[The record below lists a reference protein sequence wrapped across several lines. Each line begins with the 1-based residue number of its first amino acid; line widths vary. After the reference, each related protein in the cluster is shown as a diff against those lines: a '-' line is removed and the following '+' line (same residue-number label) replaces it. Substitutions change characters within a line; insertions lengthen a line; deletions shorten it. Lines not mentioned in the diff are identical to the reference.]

1 MEPNKVKKNRTYKIV
16 DRKKIKI
23 KKGRKSEMIQSAY
36 KSQKHQQSRQKRRSK
51 NKAGLIIAFTKM
63 SMAHHVP
70 DVYYLITRK
79 SISGCHGEHS
89 YTETQ
94 QY

>member
-1 MEPNKVKKNRTYKIV
+1 M
-16 DRKKIKI
+16 DRKQIKI
-23 KKGRKSEMIQSAY
+23 KKGRESEMIRSEY
-36 KSQKHQQSRQKRRSK
+36 KSQKHQQSRQKRGSK
-51 NKAGLIIAFTKM
+51 NKAGLIIVFTKM
-63 SMAHHVP
+63 SMAHHVS
-70 DVYYLITRK
+70 DVYYLFKRK

>member
-1 MEPNKVKKNRTYKIV
+1 M
-16 DRKKIKI
+16 DRKQIKI
-23 KKGRKSEMIQSAY
+23 KKGRESEMIRSAY
-36 KSQKHQQSRQKRRSK
+36 KSQKHQQSRQKRGSK
-51 NKAGLIIAFTKM
+51 NKAGLIIVFTKM
-63 SMAHHVP
+63 SMAHHVS
-70 DVYYLITRK
+70 DVYYLFKRK